1 LQPNL
6 ESNIDLTSSRFQA
19 LELILREHQ
28 TFAESSL
35 TIARAVDADK

>member
-1 LQPNL
+1 MKSGIRGMKAGSPR
-6 ESNIDLTSSRFQA
+6 ID
-19 LELILREHQ
+19 LREHQ